1 MKKPLLYILPILL
14 LLLALYMFSTRDKHL
29 AELYR
34 IESLLDEEPDEAIG
48 QLEQM
53 EVEDLTGG
61 ELALHCL
68 LLAKGQYIQDSLS
81 RSDSLINIAITYYK
95 KKNDSLRLSQSY
107 LYKGKILAEKGYFL
121 EASECYQKA
130 ENYAI
135 DDDYSTKYLLNYS
148 MGKIYHFKMM
158 RNDEKE
164 VKDEAMEYAVLMNDS
179 FRIGRSY
186 IETAKYYHAMGNYE
200 CGINHLMKAIQT
212 LPPEETSYLSAAYAD
227 LSRNYLQNHQLPESL
242 ESINRAIQLEEDS
255 MLLYDYYNLKA
266 DALFKLSQKD
276 SALYYLKSSLDSKDY
291 LTKMRAYYDL
301 SLLEERQGNKAEAL
315 KYLKEYALYN
325 DSYDLK
331 EKENYIY
338 YLHSIEAYKK
348 QKENAETAE
357 LGLERKQLTI
367 YRLVSVAF
375 LLLLVLVVLYYKE
388 QKRKKRLEYDI
399 KLEEEKTMRALLMKK
414 EMEYQLLK
422 ERDER
427 KKAEVQK
434 LNLTVEYYKRLNAI
448 TVPILLKSQNTQ
460 GAMNLEQEEWDII
473 IRNTDACFNKFTV
486 RLKEHSPLLT
496 DEELQFCCLVKME
509 LPIALLSEIYHIAK
523 GSISRKK
530 MRLKEKIGIENMSF
544 DEFIKNF

>member
-1 MKKPLLYILPILL
+1 
-14 LLLALYMFSTRDKHL
+14 
-29 AELYR
+29 
-34 IESLLDEEPDEAIG
+34 
-48 QLEQM
+48 
-53 EVEDLTGG
+53 
-61 ELALHCL
+61 
-68 LLAKGQYIQDSLS
+68 
-81 RSDSLINIAITYYK
+81 
-95 KKNDSLRLSQSY
+95 
-107 LYKGKILAEKGYFL
+107 
-121 EASECYQKA
+121 
-130 ENYAI
+130 
-135 DDDYSTKYLLNYS
+135 
-148 MGKIYHFKMM
+148 
-158 RNDEKE
+158 
-164 VKDEAMEYAVLMNDS
+164 
-179 FRIGRSY
+179 
-186 IETAKYYHAMGNYE
+186 
-200 CGINHLMKAIQT
+200 
-212 LPPEETSYLSAAYAD
+212 
-227 LSRNYLQNHQLPESL
+227 
-242 ESINRAIQLEEDS
+242 
-255 MLLYDYYNLKA
+255 
-266 DALFKLSQKD
+266 
-276 SALYYLKSSLDSKDY
+276 
-291 LTKMRAYYDL
+291 MRAYYDL

-315 KYLKEYALYN
+315 KYLKEYILYN
-325 DSYDLK
+325 DSSDLK

-338 YLHSIEAYKK
+338 HLHSIEAYKK

-448 TVPILLKSQNTQ
+448 TVPVLLKSQNTQ

-473 IRNTDACFNKFTV
+473 IKNTDACFNKFTV